1 MEQYRGE
8 PGRLELCWNT
18 RTFLPDVPEED
29 DRPTVREVLDGRD
42 FAAGGAVR
50 QYWSVPERLLDL
62 RWLTERP
69 ETPEATAQYRQAEH
83 TLCRIV
89 ATLAAWS
96 GCVWRD
102 TERLRRDWAGDAAWN
117 RLRERYEPLL
127 RRCAA
132 RRRNGATREF
142 SESELLRL
150 YQLLRELP
158 PLPAS
163 VRRGRPFRNAALR
176 LRKDLEGTFGLAL
189 EREKSLR
196 LFTGED
202 LQRNAEAA
210 TDFCEKALEFLE
222 GALWRRELSAAKR
235 LEKLSACLDRAAP
248 DLPLAGG
255 DIWSE
260 VYHNALWLRLQ
271 AVADGVCRQINGGP
285 EEPPCTV
292 ETLLERVEAVWQTL
306 KSGSPV
312 KLSLR
317 EYAAD
322 GSRCAALLETDGGT
336 RIVAF
341 SGFLDCEDPQTRDL
355 LLPPTHSGSAAGA
368 FQRIAAGLG
377 AELAVHTPSVVD
389 RMARCGVD
397 RNCRLT
403 AAATLRQELDAGVT
417 DQKQRNFL
425 KRSYGCCERKIL
437 AHGAQQGMAAPG
449 QAVLHVKFAPCMNCY
464 AALRQ
469 WADEDGIRLTLDCP
483 ELA

>member
-1 MEQYRGE
+1 MEQYGSE
-8 PGRLELCWNT
+8 PGNLDLRWNT
-18 RTFLPDVPEED
+18 RTFLPDLPEAD
-29 DRPTVREVLDGRD
+29 DLREVREVLDGRD

-69 ETPEATAQYRQAEH
+69 ETAAARYQQAEH

-89 ATLAAWS
+89 TTLAAWS
-96 GCVWRD
+96 GSVWRD

-127 RRCAA
+127 HRCAV
-132 RRRNGATREF
+132 RRRSGAPREF
-142 SESELLRL
+142 SESELIRL

-163 VRRGRPFRNAALR
+163 ARRGRSFRAAALG
-176 LRKDLEGTFGLAL
+176 LRKALEGTFGLAL

-210 TDFCEKALEFLE
+210 TDFCEQALAFLE
-222 GALWRRELSAAKR
+222 GALWRRELAAARR
-235 LEKLSACLDRAAP
+235 LERLSAFLEGLTP
-248 DLPLAGG
+248 ELPPAGG
-255 DIWSE
+255 DVWSE
-260 VYHNALWLRLQ
+260 VYHNALWLRMQ
-271 AVADGVCRQINGGP
+271 TVADGVCSRINGGP

-292 ETLLERVEAVWQTL
+292 ETLLERVETVWKAL
-306 KSGSPV
+306 KAGSPV

-322 GSRCAALLETDGGT
+322 KSRCAALLETDHGT
-336 RIVAF
+336 RIAAF
-341 SGFLDCEDPQTRDL
+341 SGYLDCQDPQAAQL
-355 LLPPTHSGSAAGA
+355 LAAPVRSGSASGA

-377 AELAVHTPSVVD
+377 AELAVHSAGVVD
-389 RMARCGVD
+389 RVARYGVD

-403 AAATLRQELDAGVT
+403 AAATLRQELNAGVS
-417 DQKQRNFL
+417 DPKQRDFL
-425 KRSYGCCERKIL
+425 RRSYACCERKIL
-437 AHGAQQGMAAPG
+437 AHGAQRGIAPPG
-449 QAVLHVKFAPCMNCY
+449 QAVLRVKFAPCMHCY

-469 WADEDGIRLTLDCP
+469 WADSEGAQLTLDCP
-483 ELA
+483 ELV

>member
-1 MEQYRGE
+1 MEQHRGE
-8 PGRLELCWNT
+8 PGRLDLRWSA
-18 RTFLPDVPEED
+18 RTFLPDLTKED
-29 DRPTVREVLDGRD
+29 DGPTVREVLDGRD
-42 FAAGGAVR
+42 FAAHSGVR

-69 ETPEATAQYRQAEH
+69 ETPEASARYRQAEH
-83 TLCRIV
+83 TLCRVV
-89 ATLAAWS
+89 ATLAAWCGS
-96 GCVWRD
+96 AWRD
-102 TERLRRDWAGDAAWN
+102 TERLRRDRADDEAWN

-132 RRRNGATREF
+132 RKRNGALREF

-163 VRRGRPFRNAALR
+163 VRRGRPFRAAALR

-210 TDFCEKALEFLE
+210 TDFCEKALDFLE
-222 GALWRRELSAAKR
+222 GALWRRELSAARR
-235 LEKLSACLDRAAP
+235 LEKLSVCLDQAAP
-248 DLPLAGG
+248 GLPPAEG
-255 DIWSE
+255 DVWSE

-271 AVADGVCRQINGGP
+271 TVADGVCGRINGAPG
-285 EEPPCTV
+285 EPPCAV
-292 ETLLERVEAVWQTL
+292 DTLLERVEVVWKTL
-306 KSGSPV
+306 KAGSLV
-312 KLSLR
+312 KISLR

-322 GSRCAALLETDGGT
+322 GSRCAALLETEGGR

-341 SGFLDCEDPQTRDL
+341 SGYLDCQDPQTREL
-355 LLPPTHSGSAAGA
+355 LLDQTRSGSAADA
-368 FQRIAAGLG
+368 FQRIAADLG
-377 AELAVHTPSVVD
+377 AELAVHTPGVVD
-389 RMARCGVD
+389 RVARYGVD

-403 AAATLRQELDAGVT
+403 AAATLRRELDAGVPN
-417 DQKQRNFL
+417 QKQRDFL

-437 AHGAQQGMAAPG
+437 AHGARRGEGAPSW
-449 QAVLHVKFAPCMNCY
+449 AVLHVKFAPCMNCY

-469 WADEDGIRLTLDCP
+469 WADGEGIRLTLDCP
-483 ELA
+483 ELV